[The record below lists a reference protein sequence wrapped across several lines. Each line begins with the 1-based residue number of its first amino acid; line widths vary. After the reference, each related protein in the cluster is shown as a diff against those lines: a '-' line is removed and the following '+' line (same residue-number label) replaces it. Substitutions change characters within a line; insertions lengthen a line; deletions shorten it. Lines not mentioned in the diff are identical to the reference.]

1 MTVSDG
7 KRLQE
12 AGSSRLDRKQKL
24 VMRGFHGSGGNN
36 AIASIFSSR
45 FQSAREVMQNPRY
58 LSMKSRCRRTVRRE
72 IFNLVGTNGRSIRL
86 GPRLSSASFQDP
98 CLVHQISTK
107 LLACNCPPR
116 QRKRSDI
123 SSNP

>member
-1 MTVSDG
+1 
-7 KRLQE
+7 
-12 AGSSRLDRKQKL
+12 
-24 VMRGFHGSGGNN
+24 
-36 AIASIFSSR
+36 
-45 FQSAREVMQNPRY
+45 MQNLRY

-123 SSNP
+123 SSNPWILRFSENEITPHNDRDVQIVFT